1 MHLNV
6 RAVSITASLMWGLT
20 IFLVTWWII
29 LFDGISYEPTC
40 IGMVYR
46 GYSIS
51 PVGSLVG
58 LVWGLVDGFIGGL
71 IFAWLYNRIAAVPK
85 TAS

>member
-6 RAVSITASLMWGLT
+6 RAVALTASLMWGLM
-20 IFLVTWWII
+20 IFLVTWWVI
-29 LFDGISYEPTC
+29 LLDGISYEPTC
-40 IGMVYR
+40 IGMIYR

-51 PVGSLVG
+51 PAGSLVG

-71 IFAWLYNRIAAVPK
+71 IFAWLYNRIATAPK